1 MKRSLLLCSLLI
13 ASACSIADDSGGHK
27 ETERT
32 ISVSGSAT
40 ATAEPDSALVQMGV
54 LIREK
59 QLDAAQRAVADK
71 TNALLEVTDKLGIDR
86 DSVDTTGAFVRPEYR
101 WNRDAEQQE
110 FLGYIAERRISV
122 SVDEL
127 EKLGLLIEGAVRV
140 GVNQVSPPTLQSA
153 GREDAYRE
161 ALRLAALDARANA
174 EVLAT
179 TLGAKLGDAMQVNAS
194 SAMPFQPRPMA
205 EIGRFAADSNAP
217 ASYNPGDL
225 TFNATVSVTF
235 ALTD

>member
-1 MKRSLLLCSLLI
+1 MIRPLLLCSLLI
-13 ASACSIADDSGGHK
+13 ASACTIADESGGHK
-27 ETERT
+27 EPERAV
-32 ISVSGSAT
+32 SVSGSAT

-54 LIREK
+54 QIRAKE
-59 QLDAAQRAVADK
+59 LDAAQRAVADK
-71 TNALLEVTDKLGIDR
+71 TNALLAVTDKLGIDR
-86 DSVDTTGAFVRPEYR
+86 NSVDTTGAFVRPDYR
-101 WNRDAEQQE
+101 WNRNTEQQE

-122 SVDEL
+122 SVEALD
-127 EKLGLLIEGAVRV
+127 KLGLLIEGAVRA
-140 GVNQVSPPTLQSA
+140 GINQVSPPVLQSS

-179 TLGAKLGDAMQVNAS
+179 TLGAKLGDAMQVNSS

-205 EIGRFAADSNAP
+205 EIGRFAADSSAP
-217 ASYNPGDL
+217 ASYNPGEL